1 MFEPEDWLTIGKL
14 IAPQGLNGELRINGT
29 IVALIRH
36 TANTS
41 VNVHYSGE
49 ASVIAYLKR
58 GDYVEVHG
66 ERHMPDGYG
75 HFEIFKI

>member
-1 MFEPEDWLTIGKL
+1 MDNSSDS
-14 IAPQGLNGELRINGT
+14 NGELRINGT

-49 ASVIAYLKR
+49 ASVIANLKR